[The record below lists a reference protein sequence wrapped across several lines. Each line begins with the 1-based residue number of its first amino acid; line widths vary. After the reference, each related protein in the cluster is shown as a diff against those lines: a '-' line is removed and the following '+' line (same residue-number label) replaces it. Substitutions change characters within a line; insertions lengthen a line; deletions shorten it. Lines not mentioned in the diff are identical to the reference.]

1 MAERLFNVSA
11 TKVLAV
17 SVIMACF
24 TAGCTTVN
32 PYTRETQTSKAV
44 KGAGIG
50 AAAGAVIGL
59 LTKGDK
65 LQNALIGAGAGAL
78 AGGGVGYYMDVQE
91 AKLRQRLEGTGV
103 SVTRVG
109 DNITLNLPSSIT
121 FATNS
126 ADLNAQFYS
135 ALEGVT
141 LVLKEYNKTVIEVA
155 GHTDSTGSDSYN
167 QQLSQRRASS
177 VASYLSS
184 HGVDSQRLLT
194 VGAGEA
200 HPVASNDSE
209 AGRAQNRRVEMTIV
223 PITKG

>member
-1 MAERLFNVSA
+1 MVDRFS
-11 TKVLAV
+11 KLAGV
-17 SVIMACF
+17 GIVVACLA
-24 TAGCTTVN
+24 AGCTTVN

-50 AAAGAVIGL
+50 AAAGAVVGL

-65 LQNALIGAGAGAL
+65 LENALIGAGVGAL

-91 AKLRQRLEGTGV
+91 AKLRQKLEGTGV

-109 DNITLNLPSSIT
+109 DNITLNMPSSIT

-135 ALEGVT
+135 ALGGVAM
-141 LVLKEYNKTVIEVA
+141 VLKEYNKTVIEVA
-155 GHTDSTGSDSYN
+155 GHTDSTGTEQYN
-167 QQLSQRRASS
+167 LQLSQRRAQS
-177 VASYLSS
+177 VASYLIGQGIESK
-184 HGVDSQRLLT
+184 RLLT

-200 HPVASNDSE
+200 YPIASNDTE
-209 AGRAQNRRVEMTIV
+209 AGRAQNRRVELTIV
-223 PITKG
+223 PITKS

>member
-1 MAERLFNVSA
+1 MVDRFSKFVG
-11 TKVLAV
+11 VGIV
-17 SVIMACF
+17 VACF

-32 PYTRETQTSKAV
+32 PYTRETQTSNAV

-50 AAAGAVIGL
+50 AAVGAVAGL

-65 LQNALIGAGAGAL
+65 LENALIGAGVGAV

-91 AKLRQRLEGTGV
+91 AKLRQKLEGTGV

-126 ADLNAQFYS
+126 ADLNAQFYN
-135 ALEGVT
+135 ALEGVSM
-141 LVLKEYNKTVIEVA
+141 VLKEYNKTVIEVA
-155 GHTDSTGSDSYN
+155 GHTDSTGSDQYN

-177 VASYLSS
+177 VANYLAS
-184 HGVDSQRLLT
+184 HGVVNQRLLT
-194 VGAGEA
+194 VGAGET

-209 AGRAQNRRVEMTIV
+209 SGRAQNRRVEMTIV
-223 PITKG
+223 PVTKG